1 MDWGLSI
8 EKLTKIEIK
17 TIEGYVFL
25 ESQPSGYGFEYKV
38 QVAVAQAQIEKS
50 RAYQAQQTG
59 DIQEKIRGKLQALLE
74 IVAVVDTTTGIPWGL
89 PDEEVIRLS
98 NIVTLDLSTLLSQ
111 ELAKRDEEWNKYTDM
126 HDDVLLDQIDE
137 LKARL
142 KEHKNAL
149 EFARG
154 AIGDAIYLE
163 DGLDGGTGQIV
174 INMITE
180 VLDDKDEY
188 ESTFKDGE

>member
-1 MDWGLSI
+1 MRFLM
-8 EKLTKIEIK
+8 TKEMEQAIIPTLEEDIRTRFILEVDAKQRKFLGTFELKDAVNFCIEIVK
-17 TIEGYVFL
+17 
-25 ESQPSGYGFEYKV
+25 
-38 QVAVAQAQIEKS
+38 
-50 RAYQAQQTG
+50 
-59 DIQEKIRGKLQALLE
+59 
-74 IVAVVDTTTGIPWGL
+74 
-89 PDEEVIRLS
+89 EEQS
-98 NIVTLDLSTLLSQ
+98 KQSALLSQ
-111 ELAKRDEEWNKYTDM
+111 ELKERDEEWNKYTDM
-126 HDDVLLDQIDE
+126 HDDVMLNQIDE

>member
-1 MDWGLSI
+1 MSD
-8 EKLTKIEIK
+8 K
-17 TIEGYVFL
+17 
-25 ESQPSGYGFEYKV
+25 
-38 QVAVAQAQIEKS
+38 
-50 RAYQAQQTG
+50 QTG
-59 DIQEKIRGKLQALLE
+59 DIQEKIRGILNTCKYLE
-74 IVAVVDTTTGIPWGL
+74 QYQIGDVDDAYT
-89 PDEEVIRLS
+89 
-98 NIVTLDLSTLLSQ
+98 VTDHIFDDTKAIKNLSTMLSQ
-111 ELAKRDEEWNKYTDM
+111 ELKERDEEWNKYTDM
-126 HDDVLLDQIDE
+126 HDDVMLNQIDE

-163 DGLDGGTGQIV
+163 DGLDGDAGEIV

>member
-1 MDWGLSI
+1 MSN
-8 EKLTKIEIK
+8 K
-17 TIEGYVFL
+17 
-25 ESQPSGYGFEYKV
+25 P
-38 QVAVAQAQIEKS
+38 VAK
-50 RAYQAQQTG
+50 TG
-59 DIQEKIRGKLQALLE
+59 DIQEEIRVALKPVFRHDYGFYARSRIEE
-74 IVAVVDTTTGIPWGL
+74 IIK
-89 PDEEVIRLS
+89 VIMA
-98 NIVTLDLSTLLSQ
+98 LLSQ

-163 DGLDGGTGQIV
+163 DGLDGDAGQIV

>member
-111 ELAKRDEEWNKYTDM
+111 ELAGLK
-126 HDDVLLDQIDE
+126 DE
-137 LKARL
+137 LRVGNALTAKFCDRCIDLEHQLAQKDKEWSEWIREQGRDKTYSLLYYTIFESSLEARL
-142 KEHKNAL
+142 KVE
-149 EFARG
+149 
-154 AIGDAIYLE
+154 
-163 DGLDGGTGQIV
+163 
-174 INMITE
+174 
-180 VLDDKDEY
+180 
-188 ESTFKDGE
+188 